1 MSFFPADPARI
12 TVLSFDETARR
23 GVRMAIVIKPVVS
36 AAVAGLALATTS
48 AVAADKPGNGP
59 YAVSDWAALGKLPDW
74 SGVWV
79 PDVADQHRKEAADRP
94 PWTPKVAAEV
104 AKLEADSRAG
114 RPFLVLHDCLP
125 YGMPALM
132 LIPHNSMEVLFTPGR
147 VTMLGESDGN
157 RLRRIYTDGRKHPD
171 DPDLTAHGH
180 SIGHWEGDTLV
191 VDTTAIKPQA
201 YLAISEDVGV
211 PNDGEAHVVERIHLK
226 SPDVLAD
233 DLTVDAPKIL
243 TKSWRTTRYWTRL
256 HGEKN
261 DIVEGACV
269 EGMVRP
275 AKDANGHDVYQTA
288 PVSKDGATVP
298 YAR

>member
-1 MSFFPADPARI
+1 MA
-12 TVLSFDETARR
+12 TVL
-23 GVRMAIVIKPVVS
+23 KPVIL
-36 AAVAGLALATTS
+36 AAAAGLTLTMASATTS
-48 AVAADKPGNGP
+48 ATAAVKPGNGP
-59 YAVSDWAALGKLPDW
+59 YAAADWAALGKLPDW

-79 PDVADQHRKEAADRP
+79 PDVADQKKQEVANRP
-94 PWTPKVAAEV
+94 PWTPQVAAQM
-104 AKLEADSRAG
+104 AKLQADSRAG

-125 YGMPALM
+125 YGMPSLM
-132 LIPHNSMEVLFTPGR
+132 LIPHNSMEILFTPGR

-157 RLRRIYTDGRKHPD
+157 RLRRVYTDGRKHPD

-180 SIGHWEGDTLV
+180 STGHWEGGTLV
-191 VDTTAIKPQA
+191 IDTTAIKPQS

-211 PNDGEAHVVERIHLK
+211 PNDGGTHVVERMYLK
-226 SPDVLAD
+226 SADVLAD
-233 DLTVDAPKIL
+233 ELTIEAPEVL
-243 TKSWRTTRYWTRL
+243 TKPWRTTRYWTRL

-275 AKDANGHDVYQTA
+275 AKDANGHQVYQAA
-288 PVSKDGATVP
+288 PVSRDGATVP